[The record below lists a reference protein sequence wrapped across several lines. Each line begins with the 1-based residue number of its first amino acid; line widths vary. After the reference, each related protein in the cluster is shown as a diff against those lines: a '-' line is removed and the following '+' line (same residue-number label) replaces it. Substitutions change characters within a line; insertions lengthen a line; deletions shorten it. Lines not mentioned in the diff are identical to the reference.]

1 LELENETRSE
11 TIIINEAQ
19 LLLAEKRTALATLR
33 TGISV
38 FVLPLSV
45 LSVLIATSRYY
56 DIWRVMYFVVPL
68 LVLCAGLVVLGVYLT
83 HRSILKL
90 RRYERALRELKKEH
104 EALARIID

>member
-1 LELENETRSE
+1 MELGNETRTE

-19 LLLAEKRTALATLR
+19 LLLAEKRTALSLLR

-56 DIWRVMYFVVPL
+56 DISRVMHFVIPL
-68 LVLCAGLVVLGVYLT
+68 LVLCAGLVVLGIYLT
-83 HRSILKL
+83 HRSIIKI
-90 RRYERALRELKKEH
+90 RRYERALQELKKEH
-104 EALARIID
+104 GALARIID